1 VINWQGK
8 VKLTWRTYA
17 GLILFVLVLF
27 AVVALMIVEVRLAP
41 VLHTWAHTKAVGLA
55 TTAIN
60 LAVEEVMAGTLDST
74 ALAKLIRDG
83 DGSLKGVQYDMGA
96 VNRVSSQASQL
107 ILKNL
112 EDMGQQAFAIP
123 LGQLTGLR
131 FLAAWGPDIPV
142 RMVPVGALTA
152 TPMASFQSAG
162 LNQTWHRVLLDIEVM
177 MRVVVPL
184 LAEEIAVS
192 ARVPIV
198 EEIFI
203 GDVPSWYFAGQENLT
218 IQEGL
223 LEFPLN

>member
-1 VINWQGK
+1 
-8 VKLTWRTYA
+8 
-17 GLILFVLVLF
+17 
-27 AVVALMIVEVRLAP
+27 MIVEVRLAP

>member
-41 VLHTWAHTKAVGLA
+41 VLHAWAHTKAVGLA

>member
-1 VINWQGK
+1 MINWQGK

-131 FLAAWGPDIPV
+131 ILAAWGPDIPV

>member
-1 VINWQGK
+1 MINWQGK

-17 GLILFVLVLF
+17 GLILLVLVLF

>member
-1 VINWQGK
+1 MINWQGK

>member
-1 VINWQGK
+1 
-8 VKLTWRTYA
+8 
-17 GLILFVLVLF
+17 
-27 AVVALMIVEVRLAP
+27 
-41 VLHTWAHTKAVGLA
+41 VGLA

>member
-1 VINWQGK
+1 
-8 VKLTWRTYA
+8 
-17 GLILFVLVLF
+17 
-27 AVVALMIVEVRLAP
+27 
-41 VLHTWAHTKAVGLA
+41 
-55 TTAIN
+55 
-60 LAVEEVMAGTLDST
+60 
-74 ALAKLIRDG
+74 
-83 DGSLKGVQYDMGA
+83 
-96 VNRVSSQASQL
+96 
-107 ILKNL
+107 
-112 EDMGQQAFAIP
+112 
-123 LGQLTGLR
+123 
-131 FLAAWGPDIPV
+131 
-142 RMVPVGALTA
+142 
-152 TPMASFQSAG
+152 MASFQSAG

>member
-1 VINWQGK
+1 MINWQGK

-184 LAEEIAVS
+184 LAEEIEVS